1 MEELWLFC
9 EYCELE
15 NPHNVLKSKTS
26 SNKGFT
32 FQGVVKC
39 TECNSTSNKEIRE
52 EPPLK
57 LKLQVS
63 DDDNTLNDSIE
74 IDKGV
79 LLEVGE
85 TRPHPDGVIQITALE
100 IFDKRPQKVFSDE
113 MPIIWAKKVTNARV
127 RFAVHDIDETH
138 SFKQEFGSQEEFY
151 VGLKLRLEGRLAI
164 IKSIKLYGG
173 KSVKSAYAIDIVR
186 VTCRYIDERRK

>member
-15 NPHNVLKSKTS
+15 NPHDVLKSKTS

-85 TRPHPDGVIQITALE
+85 TRPHPDGVIQITAL
-100 IFDKRPQKVFSDE
+100 
-113 MPIIWAKKVTNARV
+113 
-127 RFAVHDIDETH
+127 
-138 SFKQEFGSQEEFY
+138 
-151 VGLKLRLEGRLAI
+151 
-164 IKSIKLYGG
+164 
-173 KSVKSAYAIDIVR
+173 
-186 VTCRYIDERRK
+186 

>member
-15 NPHNVLKSKTS
+15 HPHNVLKSKTS

-113 MPIIWAKKVTNARV
+113 MPTIWAKKVTNARV
-127 RFAVHDIDETH
+127 RFAVHDIEETH
-138 SFKQEFGSQEEFY
+138 SFKQEFKSQEEFY

-164 IKSIKLYGG
+164 IKSINIYGG
-173 KSVKSAYAIDIVR
+173 KSVKYGEPA
-186 VTCRYIDERRK
+186 K

>member
-15 NPHNVLKSKTS
+15 NPHDVLKSKTS

-100 IFDKRPQKVFSDE
+100 IFDKRPQKVFSD
-113 MPIIWAKKVTNARV
+113 
-127 RFAVHDIDETH
+127 
-138 SFKQEFGSQEEFY
+138 
-151 VGLKLRLEGRLAI
+151 
-164 IKSIKLYGG
+164 
-173 KSVKSAYAIDIVR
+173 
-186 VTCRYIDERRK
+186 